1 MIETARL
8 ILRRWREAD
17 RAPFAAIN
25 ADPEVAYWLGGP
37 RFASRADAA
46 VDRYNQ
52 AIDTRGFGRF
62 AVERR
67 DDGELIG
74 AVGVMPAGPGESA
87 GCDLGW
93 RLARSDWGQGY
104 ATEAARAAIIDA
116 IQREGIDEITAHTSA
131 TNLRSIALMER
142 LGMIRDASR
151 DFDHPELVEDDP
163 LRRQVV
169 YFIRRI

>member
-1 MIETARL
+1 MIDTERL

-37 RFASRADAA
+37 RLASRADLA

-52 AIDTRGFGRF
+52 SIDAHGFGRF

-74 AVGVMPAGPGESA
+74 AVGVMPAGPGEPA
-87 GCDLGW
+87 GFDLGW
-93 RLARSDWGQGY
+93 RLARSAWGKGY
-104 ATEAARAAIIDA
+104 AAEAARVAIVDA
-116 IQREGIDEITAHTSA
+116 IARDGIAEITAHTAAS
-131 TNLRSIALMER
+131 NLRSIALMER

-151 DFDHPELVEDDP
+151 DFDHPELAEDDP

-169 YFIRRI
+169 CFVRRP

>member
-25 ADPEVAYWLGGP
+25 ADPDVAYWLGGP
-37 RFASRADAA
+37 RFAGRADGA

-52 AIDTRGFGRF
+52 AIDILGVGRF

-67 DDGELIG
+67 DDGQLIG
-74 AVGVMPAGPGESA
+74 AVGVMPAGPGEPA
-87 GCDLGW
+87 GFDLGW
-93 RLARSDWGQGY
+93 RLARSAWGQGF
-104 ATEAARAAIIDA
+104 AAEAARAAMIDA
-116 IQREGIDEITAHTSA
+116 IRRDGIDEITAHTSS

-142 LGMIRDASR
+142 LGMIRDATR
-151 DFDHPELVEDDP
+151 DFDHPELAEGDP

-169 YFIRRI
+169 YFVRRI